1 MPLPRSD
8 SPTLRSPSL
17 ETRAGARNRFLTG
30 LRRLMGS
37 WFGALL
43 GGSVY
48 GAWATW
54 ANRDQGRDHAL
65 LIGASHWATSALL
78 TYCGTWAMGQ
88 FFGQSKG
95 WRGAARAFTGGLALT
110 YACLLTVH
118 TLLRTEHVLLTLAP
132 GLIPN
137 IIFCS
142 SYAALL
148 MRTTTSTQT

>member
-1 MPLPRSD
+1 
-8 SPTLRSPSL
+8 
-17 ETRAGARNRFLTG
+17 
-30 LRRLMGS
+30 MGS
-37 WFGALL
+37 WVGAVL

-54 ANRDQGRDHAL
+54 ANWDQGRHQAL

-78 TYCGTWAMGQ
+78 TYGGTWAMRQ
-88 FFGQSKG
+88 LFGQSTG
-95 WRGAARAFTGGLALT
+95 WAGPARAFTGGMALT
-110 YACLLTVH
+110 YACLLAVH
-118 TLLRTEHVLLTLAP
+118 TVLHTEHVLLTLAP

-148 MRTTTSTQT
+148 MRTTTNTPP